1 MKPSEI
7 MEEHGAW
14 TGLGKVLDKKCISKE
29 EHKKE
34 LHELRN
40 IIIGKLDIII
50 KQKEENQKLKQNE
63 KIATR
68 RIKELKKEL
77 SEIKVLA
84 KQIAESSDKN
94 MDELLNLI
102 WRV

>member
-7 MEEHGAW
+7 MKEHGAW

-29 EHKKE
+29 QNEKE
-34 LHELRN
+34 LKEMTKNFVDSQQEVSLW
-40 IIIGKLDIII
+40 I
-50 KQKEENQKLKQNE
+50 EENQK
-63 KIATR
+63 
-68 RIKELKKEL
+68 LKKEL